1 MNKRL
6 KLFSTFILISSLV
19 GVVSCNNNANSN
31 SNEVSSVE
39 TSSTQETSS
48 NNQVKDEYSVTYNLN
63 YEGAQD
69 ARVVTVKNGKRA
81 TNWKATRPGYSL
93 VGWYSDATCNEE
105 SKFDFSN
112 YVTSNLVLYAKWLK
126 DAAKYTVKFN
136 FNYEGNQD
144 EATVTAEEGKTIST
158 GSIPECSR
166 LGFEYEGW
174 YLDKECTQKWNFE
187 SDTISSDLTLYA
199 KYQYDSSIPRNDD
212 GSIKYENVSVNMWV
226 AYDFGSK
233 TYIESLAKQFNKDH
247 LGEITINV
255 SSTLVDQD
263 TYSLRVQQVPA
274 VNNTYTTYYPAMD
287 VMSLASVPFD
297 ENDYYSEA
305 IRENYVNGTL
315 YSFPLVGSIPY
326 IVYNKELMTKYN
338 TYDHLP
344 SNYTEFL
351 TVLKAAYEGES
362 TANPQFRSIV
372 TNGSWTFKE
381 ATSRATFLQNDAEYY
396 VYKDGQYVN
405 TWGDDNTNAKIA
417 INNFYELL
425 GFGGQAHGSGG
436 VSVNE
441 HADTTAI
448 ENVVNKKSLLGIVN
462 LAAATNSS
470 AIGNSN
476 VIGVLPLSGL
486 FADTDKKNANQIPYH
501 QLSVEFYKAKN
512 VSMTQIAAGALFV
525 DYLSKNTASFA
536 KSGLYPLRKSVV
548 ESKEFKDSTNPN
560 VQFLKQVGDPNNF
573 RTLDGHA
580 SEKPIMNVTVAETF
594 LPEVYY
600 WENKDG
606 VATLAEQI
614 KQAINGQL

>member
-1 MNKRL
+1 MKKRL

-19 GVVSCNNNANSN
+19 GVVSCNNDNPN
-31 SNEVSSVE
+31 SNEVSSIE
-39 TSSTQETSS
+39 TSSNQETSS

-69 ARVVTVKNGKRA
+69 TRVVTVKNGKRA

-93 VGWYSDATCNEE
+93 VGWYTDAACTEE

-112 YVTSNLVLYAKWLK
+112 YVTSDLVLYAKWLK
-126 DAAKYTVKFN
+126 DAAKYTVTFN

-187 SDTISSDLTLYA
+187 SDTISGDLTLYA
-199 KYQYDSSIPRNDD
+199 KYQFDSSIPRNDD
-212 GSIKYENVSVNMWV
+212 GSIKYENVSVNIWIGS
-226 AYDFGSK
+226 DFGCK
-233 TYIESLAKQFNKDH
+233 TYFDTLAKQFNKDH
-247 LGEITINV
+247 LDEITVNITT
-255 SSTLVDQD
+255 TLDQQD
-263 TYSLRVQQVPA
+263 KYSLRVQQVPG

-287 VMSLASVPFD
+287 VMSLAGVSFD
-297 ENDYYSEA
+297 ASDFYSEA
-305 IRENYVNGTL
+305 IRENYVSGTL
-315 YSFPLVGSIPY
+315 YTIPLVGSIPY

-362 TANPQFRSIV
+362 TTNPSFTSIV

-381 ATSRATFLQNDAEYY
+381 ATSQAAFLQNDAEYY

-405 TWGDDNTNAKIA
+405 TWGDDNTNAKTA

-441 HADTTAI
+441 YYDTTAVD
-448 ENVVNKKSLLGIVN
+448 NVVNKASLLGIVN
-462 LAAATNSS
+462 MGVASNSS
-470 AIGNSN
+470 VMANSN
-476 VIGVLPLSGL
+476 AIGVLPLSGL
-486 FADTDKKNANQIPYH
+486 FADADKQNANQIPYH
-501 QLSVEFYKAKN
+501 QISIEFFKAKD

-525 DYLSKNTASFA
+525 DYVSKNTASFA
-536 KSGLYPLRKSVV
+536 KSGFYPLRKSIV
-548 ESKEFKDSTNPN
+548 ESAEFKDSANPN
-560 VQFLKQVGDPNNF
+560 VKFLKQVGDPNNF
-573 RTLDGHA
+573 RTLDGHS

-600 WENKDG
+600 WENKDQ